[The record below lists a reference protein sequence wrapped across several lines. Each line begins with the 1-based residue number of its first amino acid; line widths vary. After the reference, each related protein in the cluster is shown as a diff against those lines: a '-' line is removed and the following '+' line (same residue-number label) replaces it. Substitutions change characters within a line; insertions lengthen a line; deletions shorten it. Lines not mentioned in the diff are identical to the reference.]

1 MTDWERFK
9 RVTVIALEGAL
20 DSEYAAT
27 PRDIE
32 VILQGIA
39 IVECLPPPVRKPEPQ
54 ARVEAELFRG

>member
-9 RVTVIALEGAL
+9 RLAVIALEGAF

-32 VILQGIA
+32 VILQCIA
-39 IVECLPPPVRKPEPQ
+39 IVECLPPPRAEPGISPC
-54 ARVEAELFRG
+54 ACCS